1 MVSSFFS
8 MFHQK
13 HDFASA
19 SLSLRVVCDRSKL
32 IWLPQ
37 SNFTLKS
44 LIVFNRMCL
53 SSGNLYI
60 GPYSPVK
67 CLGSRVYGK

>member
-1 MVSSFFS
+1 MVSGFFS
-8 MFHQK
+8 TFHQK

-19 SLSLRVVCDRSKL
+19 SLSLRVVFDRSKL

-37 SNFTLKS
+37 SNFKLKS

-53 SSGNLYI
+53 SSGNLFI

-67 CLGSRVYGK
+67 